1 MKHPD
6 IYNPCQITFGANSF
20 AKTAGLIDGRRY
32 GVVTYPE
39 PYFAGLVTRLSAD
52 AGPPTLVIDDV
63 APNPD
68 FALLTRQAAG
78 IGEQP
83 EIFVALGGG
92 SVIDTAKV
100 LASANGDFAHVRA
113 FLTTKSGEDALSAT
127 PIIAVPTTAGT
138 GSDVTCWATVW
149 DNSAKQKHSL
159 NRPELYPEHAVV
171 DPTLML
177 GKSMLGKSRD
187 LTISTGLDALSH
199 ALESLWNINAT
210 AGSASH
216 AVKAASLIM
225 ATLPKVL
232 TDLVS
237 LNLRTDMALASL
249 NAGLAFSQTKTAIAH
264 SVSYPI
270 SLNHGVVHGIAC
282 SFTLPIVLQV
292 MAQDTGPCGQALRQ
306 IFGADLSKA
315 PKIMQDF
322 LASVGV
328 SSRPVDH
335 GVSADLW
342 RVYVDAAFEG
352 ERGLNFVGSRGAFH
366 RAVAALGLV

>member
-1 MKHPD
+1 MQHPD
-6 IYNPCQITFGANSF
+6 NHNPCQITFGANSF
-20 AKTAGLIDGRRY
+20 AKVAGLIDGRSY

-39 PYFAGLVTRLSAD
+39 PYFAGLVSRISAD
-52 AGPPTLVIDDV
+52 AGPPALVIDDV

-68 FALLTRQAAG
+68 FALLTRHAAG
-78 IGEQP
+78 VGDQP
-83 EIFVALGGG
+83 EVFVALGGG

-100 LASANGDFAHVRA
+100 MASANRDFARVRA
-113 FLTTKSGEDALSAT
+113 FLTNKSGENALSAT

-138 GSDVTCWATVW
+138 GSEVTCWATVW
-149 DNSAKQKHSL
+149 DNKAKQKHSL

-171 DPTLML
+171 DPTL
-177 GKSMLGKSRD
+177 MLGKSRD

-216 AVKAASLIM
+216 AVKAASLVL
-225 ATLPKVL
+225 ATLPEL
-232 TDLVS
+232 LCDLGS
-237 LNLRTDMALASL
+237 LKLRTDMALASL

-292 MAQDTGPCGQALRQ
+292 MARDTGPCGQALKQ

-315 PKIMQDF
+315 PKFMQDF

-328 SSRPVDH
+328 SSRPDDY
-335 GVSADLW
+335 GVSADKW
-342 RVYVDAAFEG
+342 SGYVDAAFEG
-352 ERGLNFVGSRGAFH
+352 ERGRNFVGSRDAFH